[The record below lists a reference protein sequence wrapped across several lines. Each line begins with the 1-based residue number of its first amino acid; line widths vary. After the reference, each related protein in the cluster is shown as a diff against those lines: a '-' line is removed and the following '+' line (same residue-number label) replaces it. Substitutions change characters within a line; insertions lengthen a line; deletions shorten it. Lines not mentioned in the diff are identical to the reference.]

1 MKHLLL
7 SLALIISANAWADMD
22 KVCLISAD
30 YKDET
35 WVIQEHIK
43 EKCERNNILNIVGTM
58 SNTRFNY
65 AEKDE
70 EPILGTIP
78 YDYFVTYY
86 CRFDRNVND
95 MEDGDFR
102 TISCVLYDNEPRI
115 SIPDV
120 QEKR

>member
-1 MKHLLL
+1 MKKLILITGILL
-7 SLALIISANAWADMD
+7 STSLWADMD

-30 YKDET
+30 YKNEN
-35 WVIQEHIK
+35 WVIKKHIL
-43 EKCERNNILNIVGTM
+43 EKCERNNILSIVGTM
-58 SNTRFNY
+58 SNTNFNY

-95 MEDGDFR
+95 MTDGDFR
-102 TISCVLYDNEPRI
+102 TISCVLYDNEPRTF
-115 SIPDV
+115 IPD
-120 QEKR
+120 

>member
-1 MKHLLL
+1 MSRNIL
-7 SLALIISANAWADMD
+7 LIIGLFISFNAWADMD

-30 YKDET
+30 YKNEN
-35 WVIQEHIK
+35 WVIKEHIQ
-43 EKCERNNILNIVGTM
+43 EKCERNNILSIVGTM
-58 SNTRFNY
+58 SNTNFNY

-95 MEDGDFR
+95 MTDGDFR
-102 TISCVLYDNEPRI
+102 TISCVLYDNEPRTF
-115 SIPDV
+115 IPD
-120 QEKR
+120 